1 MSVLLPVEAEPFLN
15 YLKTIRE
22 LHFAVI
28 SKEFSY
34 SRCESAV
41 FDFEINFW
49 HLHENMSLPM
59 TLKVH
64 VILDHYMWYFDN
76 MGKNFH
82 NTNGEFVEAVHYS
95 LDGHEDKHKFKVT
108 RNIGTDEH
116 LRKAIQSHTSYNS
129 LRVGSPNR
137 IMTLLKKKS
146 PNSPLARLT

>member
-1 MSVLLPVEAEPFLN
+1 MLPVEAEPFIK
-15 YLKTIRE
+15 YLRSIRE

-28 SKEFSY
+28 SKEYSF
-34 SRCESAV
+34 SRCEKAK

-64 VILDHYMWYFDN
+64 VIIDHYMWYFNEMD
-76 MGKNFH
+76 KNFCD
-82 NTNGEFVEAVHYS
+82 TNGEFVEAVHYS

-108 RNIGTDEH
+108 RNIGTTEH
-116 LRKAIQSHTSYNS
+116 LRKAIQSHTSFNS

-137 IMTLLKKKS
+137 IMTIRKNKS
-146 PNSPLARLT
+146 PNSPLAIPN